1 MTAKTSIVLTSAKDA
16 LTLPYDC
23 VETDADC
30 SYYVTLEDG
39 TKLTVEKGV
48 ESDYYVQVISD
59 EISEGTKVQIPISS
73 QTDTSSSDVVSLIMD
88 SNGNRMDGGSMGGSG
103 GGPAD
108 PADRVVC
115 NMEETM
121 IQLKGIRKSFY
132 EGTANKAAKL
142 NPIEALRYE

>member
-23 VETDADC
+23 VETDAVG

-59 EISEGTKVQIPISS
+59 EISEGAKVQIPISS

-88 SNGNRMDGGSMGGSG
+88 SNGNRMGGGSMGGPG
-103 GGPAD
+103 GGPRGSGG
-108 PADRVVC
+108 PGG
-115 NMEETM
+115 M
-121 IQLKGIRKSFY
+121 
-132 EGTANKAAKL
+132 
-142 NPIEALRYE
+142 

>member
-23 VETDADC
+23 VETDADG

-73 QTDTSSSDVVSLIMD
+73 QTDTSSSDVVSPENADFIMD
-88 SNGNRMDGGSMGGSG
+88 NNGNRMDGGSMGGPG
-103 GGPAD
+103 GGPGRSGG
-108 PADRVVC
+108 PGG
-115 NMEETM
+115 M
-121 IQLKGIRKSFY
+121 
-132 EGTANKAAKL
+132 
-142 NPIEALRYE
+142 